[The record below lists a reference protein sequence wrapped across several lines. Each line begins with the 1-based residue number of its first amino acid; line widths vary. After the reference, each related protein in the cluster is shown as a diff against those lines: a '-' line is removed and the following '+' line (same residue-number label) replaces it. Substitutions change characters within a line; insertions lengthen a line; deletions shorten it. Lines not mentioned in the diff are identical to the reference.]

1 MKKNIYLLLAIT
13 LMLSLTACGENEEQ
27 KEQNESEN
35 AGIVQV
41 DEGLLNVDVTLAAT
55 FFEDMTEEEIKKKA
69 EEEGYK
75 DCKINEDGSVTY
87 TMTKKKRQE
96 MLDEMKDSIKGTIA
110 GVLDGEEKV
119 ESFIYIEHNDD
130 FSKFDIYVD
139 SEKYTIWDSLYSMTF
154 FVAGAYY
161 QSFAGVPSEEIDVV
175 VNFVDNETQEVL
187 DTSSYG
193 NFMNSINAGSGE
205 Q

>member
-13 LMLSLTACGENEEQ
+13 LMLSLTACSENEEQ
-27 KEQNESEN
+27 KEQNEN

-69 EEEGYK
+69 EDEGYK

-110 GVLDGEEKV
+110 GALEGEEKV

-139 SEKYTIWDSLYSMTF
+139 SEKYTMWDSLYSMTF

-161 QSFAGVPSEEIDVV
+161 QSFAGVPREEIDVV